1 MAEVIPFR
9 GIFYNTDMVD
19 SSSVVAP
26 PYDIIT
32 PAFKEVLYA
41 RSPYNIIRVDLG
53 RDMLGD
59 NERKNRYTRA
69 KKLFNQWLKKG
80 ILINDTKPSFY
91 CYAIDYRINEEEK
104 RLIGFLGVV
113 KLEELGKGSIH
124 PHEMTYSKPK
134 ADRMNIL
141 RFCRANISPIF
152 SLYSSR
158 KRLTSS
164 ILKRVVKGRAFIEAK
179 DEDGFLHRLWKIND
193 RKSIETIR
201 EELSDKDIFIADG
214 HHRYETALEFRNE
227 MNKVNFPASLREAG
241 GAKLQTMNSELKPWD
256 YVMMFLANMEDD
268 GLTILPTHRLIGFK
282 GSRVQAPYLIQG
294 KGRKIEELLKP
305 YFEVETI
312 NLNLSDRDTSIEKM
326 FEMMRKS
333 RYSLGMFIRD
343 KRALYV
349 LKFKGLYS
357 AIDSHQSLKRLD
369 VTILH
374 KLILERLLRVY
385 RVEYEMDAQAAIEK
399 VNPTLR
405 PEGRGIM
412 GCGVNKGMYHAVF
425 FLNPTRI
432 EDVKKVALAGERMPP
447 KSTYFYPKLLTGM
460 VIYKF

>member
-19 SSSVVAP
+19 SSLVVAP
-26 PYDIIT
+26 PYDTVT
-32 PAFKEVLYA
+32 PTFKEVLYA
-41 RSPYNIIRVDLG
+41 RSPYNIIHVDLG
-53 RDMLGD
+53 MDMSGD
-59 NERKNRYTRA
+59 NERENRYTRA

-80 ILINDTKPSFY
+80 ILISDTRPSFY

-113 KLEELGKGSIH
+113 KIEELGKGSIR

-141 RFCRANISPIF
+141 RFCMANISPIF
-152 SLYSSR
+152 SLYSGR

-193 RKSIETIR
+193 RKSIETIK

-227 MNKVNFPASLREAG
+227 MNKVNFLGSLRKG
-241 GAKLQTMNSELKPWD
+241 GRGKLQTVNPKPKPWD

-282 GSRVQAPYLIQG
+282 GSRVQAQYLIEG
-294 KGRKIEELLKP
+294 MGRKIEELLKP

-312 NLNLSDRDTSIEKM
+312 SLNLSDKDTSIEKM
-326 FEMMRKS
+326 FKMMRKS
-333 RYSLGMFIRD
+333 RYSLGMFIRN

-357 AIDSHQSLKRLD
+357 EIDSHQSLKRLD

-374 KLILERLLRVY
+374 ELILKRLLRVY

-399 VNPTLR
+399 VNAIPRPTSR
-405 PEGRGIM
+405 SKAWE
-412 GCGVNKGMYHAVF
+412 GMYHAVF
-425 FLNPTRI
+425 FLNPIRI